1 MLPRTAYNRCLHTD
15 DQVIGLLISGNS
27 SAIHNFFFVRM
38 RDAFAYIGQYFSP
51 DLISAEEVIGEAYEV
66 LSADDWHKLRV
77 FKGTCSLTTY
87 VTVIVARHF
96 QHKRNR
102 LFGVDDNALERLG
115 GSAADSDEHFMME
128 DVDKILSGF
137 KPLDRLILQR
147 VMIDGEKPGDIL
159 DEVRALALEEED
171 AKIREHD
178 DKKLVGYVYLRYHRA
193 KLKFRQQMEVYGY
206 GR

>member
-1 MLPRTAYNRCLHTD
+1 MSD
-15 DQVIGLLISGNS
+15 KDLLNQIILGEQS
-27 SAIHNFFFVRM
+27 SIYKFFFVRM

-51 DLISAEEVIGEAYEV
+51 EPISAEEVIGEAYEV
-66 LSADDWHKLRV
+66 LSANDWHKLRI

-102 LFGVDDNALERLG
+102 LLGVDDNALARLG
-115 GSAADSDEHFMME
+115 GSATDSGYSFVMADVND
-128 DVDKILSGF
+128 ILSRF
-137 KPLDRLILQR
+137 KPMDRLILQR

-159 DEVRALALEEED
+159 DEVRALAISDED
-171 AKIREHD
+171 SKVKDHD
-178 DKKLVGYVYLRYHRA
+178 DDKLAGYVYLRYHRA
-193 KLKFRQQMEVYGY
+193 KLKFRQQMEAYGY

>member
-1 MLPRTAYNRCLHTD
+1 MISDSITVKNLINGSES
-15 DQVIGLLISGNS
+15 VI
-27 SAIHNFFFVRM
+27 HDFFFVRM

-51 DLISAEEVIGEAYEV
+51 EPISAEEVIGEAYVV
-66 LSADDWHKLRV
+66 LSADDWHKLRI

-102 LFGVDDNALERLG
+102 LLGVDDNALARLG
-115 GSAADSDEHFMME
+115 GSASDSDYKFLIE
-128 DVDKILSGF
+128 DVEIILSGF
-137 KPLDRLILQR
+137 NPLDRLILQH

-159 DEVRALALEEED
+159 DEVRSLALADED
-171 AKIREHD
+171 SKIQEHD
-178 DKKLVGYVYLRYHRA
+178 NEQLAGYVYTRYHRA
-193 KLKFRQQMEVYGY
+193 KKKFRQSMEAYGY

>member
-1 MLPRTAYNRCLHTD
+1 MVPIPNPIIMWKDNDIIPLILKGDPHTV
-15 DQVIGLLISGNS
+15 QE
-27 SAIHNFFFVRM
+27 FFFVRM

-51 DLISAEEVIGEAYEV
+51 EPISAEEVIGEAYEV
-66 LSADDWHKLRV
+66 LSANDWHKLRI

-102 LFGVDDNALERLG
+102 LLGMDDNALARLR
-115 GSAADSDEHFMME
+115 GSASDSDYHFLME
-128 DVDKILSGF
+128 DVQKILSRF

-159 DEVRALALEEED
+159 DEVRKLALTDEES
-171 AKIREHD
+171 KIREHD
-178 DKKLVGYVYLRYHRA
+178 DEKLAGYVYLRYHRA
-193 KLKFRQQMEVYGY
+193 KIKFRQQMEVYGY

>member
-1 MLPRTAYNRCLHTD
+1 MNTDAHT
-15 DQVIGLLISGNS
+15 ISHLINGSPS
-27 SAIHNFFFVRM
+27 TIHDFFFVRM

-51 DLISAEEVIGEAYEV
+51 EPISAEEVIGEAYEV
-66 LSADDWHKLRV
+66 LSADDWHKLRI

-102 LFGVDDNALERLG
+102 LLGVDDNALARLG
-115 GSAADSDEHFMME
+115 GSAPDSDYNFLME
-128 DVDKILSGF
+128 DVQDILSGF
-137 KPLDRLILQR
+137 KPIDRLILQR

-159 DEVRALALEEED
+159 DEVRALALADED
-171 AKIREHD
+171 SKIRAHNDE
-178 DKKLVGYVYLRYHRA
+178 KLAGYVYLRYHRA

>member
-1 MLPRTAYNRCLHTD
+1 MGKDSDTIVR
-15 DQVIGLLISGNS
+15 LLDCDR
-27 SAIHNFFFVRM
+27 SAVHDFFFVRM

-51 DLISAEEVIGEAYEV
+51 DPISAEEVIGEAYEV
-66 LSADDWHKLRV
+66 LSANDWHKLRI

-102 LFGVDDNALERLG
+102 LLGVDDNALARLG
-115 GSAADSDEHFMME
+115 GSIPDSDYHFLME
-128 DVDKILSGF
+128 DVQEILSRF

-159 DEVRALALEEED
+159 DEVRTLTLADED
-171 AKIREHD
+171 SKIREHND
-178 DKKLVGYVYLRYHRA
+178 EKLAGYVYLRYHRA
-193 KLKFRQQMEVYGY
+193 KIKFRQQMEVYGY

>member
-1 MLPRTAYNRCLHTD
+1 MTD
-15 DQVIGLLISGNS
+15 KTLSQEILSNNNQVI
-27 SAIHNFFFVRM
+27 HDFFFVRM

-51 DLISAEEVIGEAYEV
+51 EPISAEEVIGEAYEV
-66 LSADDWHKLRV
+66 LSADDWHKLRI

-102 LFGVDDNALERLG
+102 LLGVDDTALARLG
-115 GSAADSDEHFMME
+115 GNASDSDYRFLIG
-128 DVDKILSGF
+128 DVEQILSGF

-159 DEVRALALEEED
+159 DEVRALALADED
-171 AKIREHD
+171 SKIREHSD
-178 DKKLVGYVYLRYHRA
+178 EKLAGYVYLRYHRA
-193 KLKFRQQMEVYGY
+193 KIKFRQQMEGYGY

>member
-1 MLPRTAYNRCLHTD
+1 MRPDLQIINEITD
-15 DQVIGLLISGNS
+15 RNS

-51 DLISAEEVIGEAYEV
+51 EPISAEEVIGEAYEV
-66 LSADDWHKLRV
+66 LSANDWHKLRI

-102 LFGVDDNALERLG
+102 LLGVDDNALARLG
-115 GSAADSDEHFMME
+115 GSAADSDYSFIMT
-128 DVDKILSGF
+128 DVNDILSGF
-137 KPLDRLILQR
+137 NPMDRLILQR
-147 VMIDGEKPGDIL
+147 VLIDGEKPRDIL
-159 DEVRALALEEED
+159 DEVRAMAISDED
-171 AKIREHD
+171 SKVKDHD
-178 DKKLVGYVYLRYHRA
+178 DDKLAGYVYLRYHRA
-193 KLKFRQQMEVYGY
+193 KLKFRQQMEAYGY

>member
-1 MLPRTAYNRCLHTD
+1 MLTPTLNADTSMIN
-15 DQVIGLLISGNS
+15 LLMNGSS
-27 SAIHNFFFVRM
+27 SAVHDFFFVRM
-38 RDAFAYIGQYFSP
+38 REAFAYIGQYYSP
-51 DLISAEEVIGEAYEV
+51 EPVSAEEVIGEAYEL
-66 LSADDWHKLRV
+66 LSADDWHKLRI

-159 DEVRALALEEED
+159 DEVRALALEEKY

-178 DKKLVGYVYLRYHRA
+178 DEKLAGYVYLRYHRA

>member
-1 MLPRTAYNRCLHTD
+1 MWSENDNIP
-15 DQVIGLLISGNS
+15 LLLKGDPNI
-27 SAIHNFFFVRM
+27 IHGFFFVRM

-51 DLISAEEVIGEAYEV
+51 EPISAEEVIGEAYEV
-66 LSADDWHKLRV
+66 LSADDWHKLRI

-102 LFGVDDNALERLG
+102 LLGVDDNALARLG
-115 GSAADSDEHFMME
+115 GSAPDSDFHFLME
-128 DVDKILSGF
+128 DVQEILSGF

-159 DEVRALALEEED
+159 NEVRTFALADED
-171 AKIREHD
+171 SKIREHND
-178 DKKLVGYVYLRYHRA
+178 EKLSGYVYLRYHRA
-193 KLKFRQQMEVYGY
+193 KIKFRQQMEAYGY

>member
-1 MLPRTAYNRCLHTD
+1 MVDKQIAAR
-15 DQVIGLLISGNS
+15 LITYES
-27 SAIHNFFFVRM
+27 STIHDFFFVRM

-51 DLISAEEVIGEAYEV
+51 EPISAEEVIGEAYEV
-66 LSADDWHKLRV
+66 LSADDWHKLRI

-102 LFGVDDNALERLG
+102 LLGVDDNALARLG
-115 GSAADSDEHFMME
+115 GSASDSDYPFLMG
-128 DVDKILSGF
+128 DVQEILSGF

-159 DEVRALALEEED
+159 DEVRALALTDED
-171 AKIREHD
+171 SKIREHD
-178 DKKLVGYVYLRYHRA
+178 DEKLAGYVYLRYHRA
-193 KLKFRQQMEVYGY
+193 KIKFRQKMEVYGY

>member
-1 MLPRTAYNRCLHTD
+1 MGKDSDIIVR
-15 DQVIGLLISGNS
+15 LLDCDR
-27 SAIHNFFFVRM
+27 SAVHDFFFVRM

-51 DLISAEEVIGEAYEV
+51 EPISADEVIGEAYEV
-66 LSADDWHKLRV
+66 LSADDWHKLRI

-102 LFGVDDNALERLG
+102 LLGVDDNALARLG
-115 GSAADSDEHFMME
+115 GIAPDPDFHFLME
-128 DVDKILSGF
+128 DVQKILSGF
-137 KPLDRLILQR
+137 KPMDRLILQR

-159 DEVRALALEEED
+159 DEVRALALEDETS
-171 AKIREHD
+171 KIREHND
-178 DKKLVGYVYLRYHRA
+178 EKLAGYVYLRYHRA

>member
-1 MLPRTAYNRCLHTD
+1 
-15 DQVIGLLISGNS
+15 
-27 SAIHNFFFVRM
+27 M

-51 DLISAEEVIGEAYEV
+51 EPISAEEVIGEAYEV
-66 LSADDWHKLRV
+66 LSADDWHKLRI

-102 LFGVDDNALERLG
+102 LLGVDDNALARLG
-115 GSAADSDEHFMME
+115 GSAPDSDYNFLME
-128 DVDKILSGF
+128 DVQDILSGF
-137 KPLDRLILQR
+137 KPIDRLILQR

-159 DEVRALALEEED
+159 DEVRALALADED
-171 AKIREHD
+171 SKIRAYNDE
-178 DKKLVGYVYLRYHRA
+178 KLAGYVYLRYHRA

>member
-1 MLPRTAYNRCLHTD
+1 MRPDFQIINEITT
-15 DQVIGLLISGNS
+15 GS
-27 SAIHNFFFVRM
+27 SSTIHDFFFVRM

-51 DLISAEEVIGEAYEV
+51 EPISAEEVIGEAYEV
-66 LSADDWHKLRV
+66 LSANDWHKLRI

-102 LFGVDDNALERLG
+102 LLGVDDNVLASLG
-115 GSAADSDEHFMME
+115 GSTADSDYTFVMA
-128 DVDKILSGF
+128 DVNDILSGF

-159 DEVRALALEEED
+159 DEVRALAISDED
-171 AKIREHD
+171 SKVKDHD
-178 DKKLVGYVYLRYHRA
+178 DNKLAGYVYLRYHRA
-193 KLKFRQQMEVYGY
+193 KLKFRQQMEAYGY

>member
-1 MLPRTAYNRCLHTD
+1 MRKDADILTL
-15 DQVIGLLISGNS
+15 LLIGDS
-27 SAIHNFFFVRM
+27 STIHDFFFVRM

-51 DLISAEEVIGEAYEV
+51 EPISAEEVIGEAYEV
-66 LSADDWHKLRV
+66 LSADDWHKLRI

-102 LFGVDDNALERLG
+102 LLGVDDNALARLG
-115 GSAADSDEHFMME
+115 GSASDSDYHFLMG
-128 DVDKILSGF
+128 DVQEILSGF

-159 DEVRALALEEED
+159 DEVRALALTDED
-171 AKIREHD
+171 SKIREHD
-178 DKKLVGYVYLRYHRA
+178 DEKLAGYVYLRYHRA
-193 KLKFRQQMEVYGY
+193 KIKFRQKMEVYGY

>member
-1 MLPRTAYNRCLHTD
+1 MTD
-15 DQVIGLLISGNS
+15 KELLISILFCDS
-27 SAIHNFFFVRM
+27 SAIHDFFFVRM

-51 DLISAEEVIGEAYEV
+51 EPISAEEVIGEAYEV
-66 LSADDWHKLRV
+66 LSANDWHKLRI

-102 LFGVDDNALERLG
+102 LLGVDDNVLARLG
-115 GSAADSDEHFMME
+115 GGTADSDYTFVMA
-128 DVDKILSGF
+128 DVNDILSGF

-159 DEVRALALEEED
+159 DEVRALAISDED
-171 AKIREHD
+171 SKVKDHD
-178 DKKLVGYVYLRYHRA
+178 DNKLAGYVYLRYHRA
-193 KLKFRQQMEVYGY
+193 KLKFRQQMEAYGY

>member
-1 MLPRTAYNRCLHTD
+1 MLTPTLNADSSTIN
-15 DQVIGLLISGNS
+15 LLMNGFSP
-27 SAIHNFFFVRM
+27 AVHDFFFVRM
-38 RDAFAYIGQYFSP
+38 REAFAYIGQYYSP
-51 DLISAEEVIGEAYEV
+51 EPVSAEEVIGEAYEL
-66 LSADDWHKLRV
+66 LSADDWHKLRI

-178 DKKLVGYVYLRYHRA
+178 DEKLVGYVYLRYHRA

>member
-1 MLPRTAYNRCLHTD
+1 MNDNTLFCLIANDPPT
-15 DQVIGLLISGNS
+15 
-27 SAIHNFFFVRM
+27 IHDFFFVRM
-38 RDAFAYIGQYFSP
+38 RDAFTYIGQYFSP
-51 DLISAEEVIGEAYEV
+51 EPISAEEVIGEAYEV
-66 LSADDWHKLRV
+66 LSADDWHKLRI

-102 LFGVDDNALERLG
+102 LLGVDDNALARLG
-115 GSAADSDEHFMME
+115 GSAPDSDYHFLME
-128 DVDKILSGF
+128 DVQEILSGF

-159 DEVRALALEEED
+159 DEVRALVLSDED
-171 AKIREHD
+171 SKIRGHNDE
-178 DKKLVGYVYLRYHRA
+178 KLAGYVYLRYHRA
-193 KLKFRQQMEVYGY
+193 KIKFRQQMEVYGY

>member
-1 MLPRTAYNRCLHTD
+1 MSSD
-15 DQVIGLLISGNS
+15 LIIINEITTGS
-27 SAIHNFFFVRM
+27 SSTIHDFFFVRM

-51 DLISAEEVIGEAYEV
+51 EPISAEEVIGEAYEV
-66 LSADDWHKLRV
+66 LSANDWHKLRI

-102 LFGVDDNALERLG
+102 LLGVDDNALARLG
-115 GSAADSDEHFMME
+115 GSAADSDYSFVMA
-128 DVDKILSGF
+128 DVNDILSGF
-137 KPLDRLILQR
+137 KPMDRLILQR

-159 DEVRALALEEED
+159 DEVRAMAISDED
-171 AKIREHD
+171 SKVKDHD
-178 DKKLVGYVYLRYHRA
+178 DDKLAGYVYLRYHRA
-193 KLKFRQQMEVYGY
+193 KLKFRQQMETYGY

>member
-1 MLPRTAYNRCLHTD
+1 MNVQD
-15 DQVIGLLISGNS
+15 NIIISQFISGNQI
-27 SAIHNFFFVRM
+27 AIRDFFFVRM

-51 DLISAEEVIGEAYEV
+51 EPISAEEVIGEAYEV
-66 LSADDWHKLRV
+66 LSANEWHKLRI

-102 LFGVDDNALERLG
+102 LLGVDDNALARLG
-115 GSAADSDEHFMME
+115 GSASDSDYHFMME
-128 DVDKILSGF
+128 DVEKILSGF

-159 DEVRALALEEED
+159 DEVRAFSLACED
-171 AKIREHD
+171 SKIREHD
-178 DKKLVGYVYLRYHRA
+178 DEKLAGYVYLRYHRA
-193 KLKFRQQMEVYGY
+193 KIKFRQQMEIYGY
-206 GR
+206 GG

>member
-1 MLPRTAYNRCLHTD
+1 MKELN
-15 DQVIGLLISGNS
+15 LLNQIIINNPT
-27 SAIHNFFFVRM
+27 AIHDFFFVRM

-51 DLISAEEVIGEAYEV
+51 EPISAEEVIGEAYEV
-66 LSADDWHKLRV
+66 LAANDWHKLRI

-102 LFGVDDNALERLG
+102 LLGVDDNALARLG
-115 GSAADSDEHFMME
+115 GSSPDSDYTFVMA
-128 DVDKILSGF
+128 DVREILSGF
-137 KPLDRLILQR
+137 NPMDQLILQR

-159 DEVRALALEEED
+159 DEVRALAMSDED
-171 AKIREHD
+171 SKVKEHD
-178 DKKLVGYVYLRYHRA
+178 DDKLAGYVYLRYHRA
-193 KLKFRQQMEVYGY
+193 KNKFRQQMEAYGY

>member
-1 MLPRTAYNRCLHTD
+1 MVDKQIAAR
-15 DQVIGLLISGNS
+15 LITNDS
-27 SAIHNFFFVRM
+27 STIHDFFFVRM

-51 DLISAEEVIGEAYEV
+51 EPISAEEVIGEAYEV
-66 LSADDWHKLRV
+66 LSADDWHKLRI

-102 LFGVDDNALERLG
+102 LLGVDDNALARLG
-115 GSAADSDEHFMME
+115 GSAPDSDYNFLME
-128 DVDKILSGF
+128 DVQEILSGF
-137 KPLDRLILQR
+137 KPIDRLILQR

-159 DEVRALALEEED
+159 DEVRALALADED
-171 AKIREHD
+171 SKIREHND
-178 DKKLVGYVYLRYHRA
+178 EKLAGYVYLRYHRA
-193 KLKFRQQMEVYGY
+193 KIKFRQQMEVYGY

>member
-1 MLPRTAYNRCLHTD
+1 MTD
-15 DQVIGLLISGNS
+15 KELLISILFCDS
-27 SAIHNFFFVRM
+27 TAIHDFFFIRM

-51 DLISAEEVIGEAYEV
+51 EPISAEEVIGEAYEV
-66 LSADDWHKLRV
+66 LSANDWHKLRI

-102 LFGVDDNALERLG
+102 LLGVDDNALARLG
-115 GSAADSDEHFMME
+115 GSAADSDYSFVMA
-128 DVDKILSGF
+128 DVNDILSGF
-137 KPLDRLILQR
+137 KPMDRLILQR

-159 DEVRALALEEED
+159 DEVRALAISDED
-171 AKIREHD
+171 SKVKDHD
-178 DKKLVGYVYLRYHRA
+178 DDKLAGYVYLRYHRA
-193 KLKFRQQMEVYGY
+193 KLKFRQQMEAYGY

>member
-1 MLPRTAYNRCLHTD
+1 MLANPST
-15 DQVIGLLISGNS
+15 
-27 SAIHNFFFVRM
+27 IHEFFFVRM

-51 DLISAEEVIGEAYEV
+51 EPISAEEVIGEAYEV
-66 LSADDWHKLRV
+66 LSANDWHKLRI

-87 VTVIVARHF
+87 VTVVVARHF

-102 LFGVDDNALERLG
+102 LLGVDDNALARLG
-115 GSAADSDEHFMME
+115 GSIPDSDYHFLME
-128 DVDKILSGF
+128 DVQEILSRF

-159 DEVRALALEEED
+159 DEVRALTLADED
-171 AKIREHD
+171 SKIREHND
-178 DKKLVGYVYLRYHRA
+178 EKLARYVYLRYHRA
-193 KLKFRQQMEVYGY
+193 KIKFRQQMEVYGY

>member
-1 MLPRTAYNRCLHTD
+1 MQND
-15 DQVIGLLISGNS
+15 GKIIKLLLLANPST
-27 SAIHNFFFVRM
+27 IHEFFFVRM

-51 DLISAEEVIGEAYEV
+51 EPISAEEVIGEAYEV
-66 LSADDWHKLRV
+66 LSADDWHKLRI

-102 LFGVDDNALERLG
+102 LLGVDDNALARLG
-115 GSAADSDEHFMME
+115 GSIPDSDYHFLME
-128 DVDKILSGF
+128 DVQEILSRF

-159 DEVRALALEEED
+159 DEVRALTLADED
-171 AKIREHD
+171 SKIREHND
-178 DKKLVGYVYLRYHRA
+178 EKLAGYVYLRYHRA
-193 KLKFRQQMEVYGY
+193 KIKFRQQMEVYGY